1 MREIEIREAGII
13 YQETGNHTL
22 FVHVLEHENR
32 SELIM
37 SYATN
42 RDDAHEV
49 ASEKYG
55 NVIHTQAVFP
65 FLANLALESE
75 RPVLASNDIFM
86 GDGGAYIQ

>member
-1 MREIEIREAGII
+1 MREIKISEAGII

-37 SYATN
+37 SYATDRN
-42 RDDAHEV
+42 HAHKV
-49 ASEKYG
+49 ASQQFG

-65 FLANLALESE
+65 FLANLELESE
-75 RPVLASNDIFM
+75 RPVLANSGIFM
-86 GDGGAYIQ
+86 GDGGVHIQ